1 MTIALF
7 SLSPSLPLISSPHT
21 YSLKHLLST
30 YYVPCMMLGAL
41 GTQRG

>member
-7 SLSPSLPLISSPHT
+7 PLSPSLHLISSPHT
-21 YSLKHLLST
+21 YFLKHLLST

-41 GTQRG
+41 GIQRG